1 MEKRKSLR
9 ELKSIVKGKKE
20 ELEKNIDDIV
30 QHSDLSN
37 PQVKEI
43 IAKLQGEIEVMEGI
57 ILYCTLDCEDET
69 YYVLDND
76 LDVVYKDD
84 IKEFC

>member
-1 MEKRKSLR
+1 MKNKSLR

-43 IAKLQGEIEVMEGI
+43 IAKLQGEIEVMDGI
-57 ILYCTLDCEDET
+57 ILYCTTGEKFL
-69 YYVLDND
+69 
-76 LDVVYKDD
+76 
-84 IKEFC
+84 I

>member
-1 MEKRKSLR
+1 MKNKSLR

-20 ELEKNIDDIV
+20 ELEKNIDNMV
-30 QHSDLSN
+30 QYSDLSN

-57 ILYCTLDCEDET
+57 ILYCTTGESFL
-69 YYVLDND
+69 
-76 LDVVYKDD
+76 
-84 IKEFC
+84 I

>member
-20 ELEKNIDDIV
+20 ELEKNIDNIV
-30 QHSDLSN
+30 QYSDLSN

-57 ILYCTLDCEDET
+57 ILYCTTGESFL
-69 YYVLDND
+69 
-76 LDVVYKDD
+76 
-84 IKEFC
+84 I

>member
-9 ELKSIVKGKKE
+9 ELKSIIKGKKE

-30 QHSDLSN
+30 QYSDLSN

-43 IAKLQGEIEVMEGI
+43 IAKLQGEIEVMDGI
-57 ILYCTLDCEDET
+57 ILYCTTGESYL
-69 YYVLDND
+69 
-76 LDVVYKDD
+76 
-84 IKEFC
+84 I

>member
-20 ELEKNIDDIV
+20 ELERNLDDIV
-30 QHSDLSN
+30 QYSDLSN

-43 IAKLQGEIEVMEGI
+43 IAKLQGEIEVMDGI
-57 ILYCTLDCEDET
+57 ILYCTTGESYL
-69 YYVLDND
+69 
-76 LDVVYKDD
+76 
-84 IKEFC
+84 I

>member
-1 MEKRKSLR
+1 MKNKSLR

-57 ILYCTLDCEDET
+57 ILYCTTGESYL
-69 YYVLDND
+69 
-76 LDVVYKDD
+76 
-84 IKEFC
+84 I

>member
-1 MEKRKSLR
+1 MDKRKSLR

-20 ELEKNIDDIV
+20 ELEKNIDIIV
-30 QHSDLSN
+30 QYSDLSN

-57 ILYCTLDCEDET
+57 ILYCET
-69 YYVLDND
+69 GEKFL
-76 LDVVYKDD
+76 
-84 IKEFC
+84 I

>member
-9 ELKSIVKGKKE
+9 ELKSIEKGKKE
-20 ELEKNIDDIV
+20 ELEKNIDNIV
-30 QHSDLSN
+30 QYSDLNN

-57 ILYCTLDCEDET
+57 ILYCTTGESYL
-69 YYVLDND
+69 
-76 LDVVYKDD
+76 
-84 IKEFC
+84 I

>member
-30 QHSDLSN
+30 QYSDLSN

-57 ILYCTLDCEDET
+57 ILYCTTGEKFL
-69 YYVLDND
+69 
-76 LDVVYKDD
+76 
-84 IKEFC
+84 I

>member
-30 QHSDLSN
+30 KYSDLSN

-43 IAKLQGEIEVMEGI
+43 IAKLQGEIEVMDGI
-57 ILYCTLDCEDET
+57 ILYCTTGKSYL
-69 YYVLDND
+69 
-76 LDVVYKDD
+76 
-84 IKEFC
+84 I

>member
-1 MEKRKSLR
+1 MKNKSLR
-9 ELKSIVKGKKE
+9 ELKSIVKERKE
-20 ELEKNIDDIV
+20 LLEKNIDDIV

-57 ILYCTLDCEDET
+57 ILYCET
-69 YYVLDND
+69 GEKFL
-76 LDVVYKDD
+76 
-84 IKEFC
+84 I

>member
-1 MEKRKSLR
+1 MKRKSLR
-9 ELKSIVKGKKE
+9 ELKSIVKERKE
-20 ELEKNIDDIV
+20 LLEKNIDDIV

-57 ILYCTLDCEDET
+57 ILYCET
-69 YYVLDND
+69 GESYL
-76 LDVVYKDD
+76 
-84 IKEFC
+84 I

>member
-9 ELKSIVKGKKE
+9 ELKSIVKERKE
-20 ELEKNIDDIV
+20 ELEKNIDNIV
-30 QHSDLSN
+30 QYSDLNN

-57 ILYCTLDCEDET
+57 ILYCTTGESYL
-69 YYVLDND
+69 
-76 LDVVYKDD
+76 
-84 IKEFC
+84 I

>member
-1 MEKRKSLR
+1 MEKRKSLK

-20 ELEKNIDDIV
+20 ELEKNIDNIV
-30 QHSDLSN
+30 QYSDLSN

-57 ILYCTLDCEDET
+57 ILYCET
-69 YYVLDND
+69 GEKFL
-76 LDVVYKDD
+76 
-84 IKEFC
+84 I

>member
-9 ELKSIVKGKKE
+9 ELKSIVKSKKE

-57 ILYCTLDCEDET
+57 ILYCTTGEKFL
-69 YYVLDND
+69 
-76 LDVVYKDD
+76 
-84 IKEFC
+84 I

>member
-1 MEKRKSLR
+1 MEKRKSLK

-57 ILYCTLDCEDET
+57 ILYCTTGEKFL
-69 YYVLDND
+69 
-76 LDVVYKDD
+76 
-84 IKEFC
+84 I

>member
-9 ELKSIVKGKKE
+9 ELKSIVKERKE
-20 ELEKNIDDIV
+20 LLEKNIDNIV
-30 QHSDLSN
+30 QYSDLSN

-57 ILYCTLDCEDET
+57 ILYCTTGESYL
-69 YYVLDND
+69 
-76 LDVVYKDD
+76 
-84 IKEFC
+84 I

>member
-1 MEKRKSLR
+1 MERKSLR

-30 QHSDLSN
+30 QYSDLSN

-57 ILYCTLDCEDET
+57 ILYCTTGEKFL
-69 YYVLDND
+69 
-76 LDVVYKDD
+76 
-84 IKEFC
+84 I

>member
-1 MEKRKSLR
+1 MKRKKSLK
-9 ELKSIVKGKKE
+9 ELKKIVKERKE
-20 ELEKNIDDIV
+20 LLEKNIDDIV

-57 ILYCTLDCEDET
+57 ILYCTTGEKFL
-69 YYVLDND
+69 
-76 LDVVYKDD
+76 
-84 IKEFC
+84 I

>member
-20 ELEKNIDDIV
+20 ELEKNIDNIV
-30 QHSDLSN
+30 QYSDLSN

-57 ILYCTLDCEDET
+57 ILYCET
-69 YYVLDND
+69 GEKFL
-76 LDVVYKDD
+76 
-84 IKEFC
+84 I